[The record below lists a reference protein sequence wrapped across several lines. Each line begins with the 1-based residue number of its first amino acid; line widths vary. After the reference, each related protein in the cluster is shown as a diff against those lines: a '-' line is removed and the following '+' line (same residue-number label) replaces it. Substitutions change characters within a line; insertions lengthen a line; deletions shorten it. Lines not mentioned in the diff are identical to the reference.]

1 MDEGYQKSVR
11 TNSAFN
17 GSYIGYE
24 NKGDIDKTLSIKQYF
39 NMIRPYLRDNKR
51 SLNSSRMESS
61 IR

>member
-1 MDEGYQKSVR
+1 MDEVYQKSVR

-39 NMIRPYLRDNKR
+39 NMIRPYLRDIINDR
-51 SLNSSRMESS
+51 
-61 IR
+61 